1 MNVLLLNYGAG
12 NVTSVLRAVATAGA
26 NPRVAIDSGDMA
38 EADAIVV
45 PGVGQFGSC
54 AAIPHRMRMAV
65 FEATRRGVP
74 LLGICLGLQWL
85 FEGSDEAP
93 DVPGLG
99 LFPGRCSR
107 LETRGFSIKVPH
119 VGWNA
124 LDRTARPSRLLDG
137 VPAGATGY
145 FTHSY
150 AAPVVAETTA
160 TAEHGAV
167 FTAVVE
173 RGAVFGVQCH
183 PEKSGLIGLQILRN
197 FLTVAG
203 SPR

>member
-1 MNVLLLNYGAG
+1 MNVILLNYGAG
-12 NVTSVLRAVATAGA
+12 NTTSVMRAVATAGA
-26 NPRVAIDSGDMA
+26 NPRLAIDSGDMA

-65 FEATRRGVP
+65 FDATRRGVP

-93 DVPGLG
+93 DVAGLG
-99 LFPGRCSR
+99 LFPGRCAR
-107 LETRGFSIKVPH
+107 LETRGRSIKVPH
-119 VGWNA
+119 VGWNS
-124 LDRTARPSRLLDG
+124 LERTVRPTRLLDG
-137 VPAGATGY
+137 VPEGATGY

-150 AAPVVAETTA
+150 AAPVVADTTA
-160 TAEHGAV
+160 TAEHGAR

-173 RGAVFGVQCH
+173 RGGVFGVQCH
-183 PEKSGLIGLQILRN
+183 PEKSGAIGLQILRN
-197 FLTVAG
+197 FLAAARR
-203 SPR
+203 SR

>member
-1 MNVLLLNYGAG
+1 MTVLILNYGAG
-12 NVTSVLRAVATAGA
+12 NVTSVMRALAAAGA
-26 NPRVAIDSGDMA
+26 SPRVAIDSGDMA
-38 EADAIVV
+38 EADAMVV

-65 FEATRRGVP
+65 FESARRGVP

-85 FEGSDEAP
+85 FEGSEEAP
-93 DVPGLG
+93 EVAGLG

-107 LETRGFSIKVPH
+107 LEARGSSIKVPH

-124 LDRTARPSRLLDG
+124 LDRTVRPSRLLDG

-150 AAPVVAETTA
+150 AAPVVADTTA
-160 TAEHGAV
+160 TAEHGTR

-173 RGAVFGVQCH
+173 RGSVFGVQCH
-183 PEKSGLIGLQILRN
+183 PEKSGLMGLQMLRN
-197 FLTVAG
+197 FLATARG
-203 SPR
+203 SR